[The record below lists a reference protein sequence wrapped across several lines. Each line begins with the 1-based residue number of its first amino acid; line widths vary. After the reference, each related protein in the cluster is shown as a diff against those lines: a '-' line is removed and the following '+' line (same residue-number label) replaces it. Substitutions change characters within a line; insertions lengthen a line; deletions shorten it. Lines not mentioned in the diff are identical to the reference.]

1 MKLHEITF
9 QGALLERGFWLY
21 VWRVKHNGQT
31 VLYVGRTGDSS
42 SRYASSPFSRLGQH
56 LDIRPTATAN
66 MLLRNIQAAGL
77 NPTTSSFELLAI
89 GPLFPEQ
96 QTLEEHRHHR
106 DIVAPLETA
115 LASHLREAGHT
126 VLGKHPKARPFD
138 SSLFQQVL
146 SLLGG
151 KL

>member
-1 MKLHEITF
+1 MKLHQLTF
-9 QGALLERGFWLY
+9 DGGILERGFWLY
-21 VWRVKHNGQT
+21 VWRIQHQQEK

-66 MLLRNIQAAGL
+66 TLLRNLQAAGFTPEKC
-77 NPTTSSFELLAI
+77 NFEMLAV

-96 QTLEEHRHHR
+96 PDITSHRQHR
-106 DIVAPLETA
+106 DIVAPLEA
-115 LASHLREAGHT
+115 KLAAHLRAQGHT
-126 VLGKHPKARPFD
+126 VLGTHPKAKPFD
-138 SSLFQQVL
+138 QQVFAQVL
-146 SLLGG
+146 SFLEG

>member
-1 MKLHEITF
+1 MKFHRLTF
-9 QGALLERGFWLY
+9 DGALLERGFWLY
-21 VWRVKHNGQT
+21 VWRVRHGSIS

-56 LDIRPTATAN
+56 LDIRLTAKAN
-66 MLLRNIQAAGL
+66 TLLRNIRAAGFAH
-77 NPTTSSFELLAI
+77 SACSFELLSI

-96 QTLEEHRHHR
+96 DNLESHRQYR

-115 LASHLREAGHT
+115 LAAHLRKAGHT
-126 VLGKHPKARPFD
+126 VIGKHPAPRPFD

-146 SLLGG
+146 SLLEG